1 MANRFKD
8 LKWWQKLGVLG
19 AIASILGCLVIF
31 REYLWLALK
40 WAWAGIGSVWSHL
53 TDDSAI
59 PFWLLYALLLLI
71 LILARK
77 VAVSWLGGLRLPSG
91 VLTPQHYYKDVFYG
105 IVWRWR
111 YPSKHY
117 LRPEEFVPFC
127 PICDLEL
134 QRTQFESHVIP
145 VHLYCDNCRKLF
157 TIESESVSGILDYM
171 VREIPRRIRSGEWKE
186 RFSSGAAE

>member
-1 MANRFKD
+1 M
-8 LKWWQKLGVLG
+8 
-19 AIASILGCLVIF
+19 
-31 REYLWLALK
+31 
-40 WAWAGIGSVWSHL
+40 
-53 TDDSAI
+53 
-59 PFWLLYALLLLI
+59 LLLF
-71 LILARK
+71 RK
-77 VAVSWLGGLRLPSG
+77 VLINWVSVKPHSYGLLPAH
-91 VLTPQHYYKDVFYG
+91 VYCKDEFYG

-145 VHLYCDNCRKLF
+145 VRLYCDNCRKPF

-186 RFSSGAAE
+186 RISSGTVE